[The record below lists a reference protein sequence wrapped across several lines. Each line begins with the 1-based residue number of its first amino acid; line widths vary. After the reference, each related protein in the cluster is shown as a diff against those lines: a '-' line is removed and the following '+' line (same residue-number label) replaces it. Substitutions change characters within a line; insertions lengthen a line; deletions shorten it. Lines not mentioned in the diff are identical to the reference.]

1 MRKIGRLLM
10 GIAAAAAITAI
21 ARYFLVSLAPIAMTV
36 AVCSAL
42 LGGLGLYLQK
52 FSKAASLKEA
62 LSDVVH
68 NVKPFPADEE
78 DGFVLATVGGYKP
91 YDSDDDNHQNG
102 GGLLEGKFDRYIN
115 LRKIQ
120 AYLTAQI
127 PVSFDRLH
135 IKTYGFEITP
145 SNRLIAEIK
154 RGLEQ
159 RLASGDNELELH
171 DQLSSDSSVKKLVA
185 SSGIEIIPMDNGV
198 VFASV
203 EELMA
208 DGGLDPLGSANP
220 EEALKSAHQTL
231 VAKIESQHT
240 SPMTHITNAANA
252 VYSFFAGSRRQ
263 SDSYTE
269 IASCEMATDEG
280 NLLVR
285 ERF

>member
-1 MRKIGRLLM
+1 M
-10 GIAAAAAITAI
+10 
-21 ARYFLVSLAPIAMTV
+21 
-36 AVCSAL
+36 
-42 LGGLGLYLQK
+42 
-52 FSKAASLKEA
+52 
-62 LSDVVH
+62 
-68 NVKPFPADEE
+68 
-78 DGFVLATVGGYKP
+78 
-91 YDSDDDNHQNG
+91 
-102 GGLLEGKFDRYIN
+102 
-115 LRKIQ
+115 
-120 AYLTAQI
+120 
-127 PVSFDRLH
+127 H